1 MRRVTPRRTAR
12 QECLGVA
19 LPGGGGRGDSP
30 GRTAQAGIQ
39 LGDPDFATAQDTI
52 EIHPRG

>member
-1 MRRVTPRRTAR
+1 MTPRRTAR